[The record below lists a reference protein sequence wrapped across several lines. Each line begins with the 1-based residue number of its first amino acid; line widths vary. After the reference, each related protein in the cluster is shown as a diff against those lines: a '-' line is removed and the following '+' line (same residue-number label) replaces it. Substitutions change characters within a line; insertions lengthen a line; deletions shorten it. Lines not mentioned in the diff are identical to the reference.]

1 MATRT
6 NIVFACGGTA
16 GHVYPALALAEAYRE
31 SHPGAELLFIGTP
44 AGIECKLVPAHGYR
58 LELIPGEPLAREP
71 LSGKA
76 RAIGSLFA
84 GTLAARRLL
93 KKNNVEL
100 VIAFGGYATAG
111 TVAAARSLGIKI
123 ALHEANVEPGLTNRF
138 LARLADRIYL
148 AFDATRRAFDGRA
161 VVVGNPVRRDIVRA
175 GHRRRQLP
183 HRGDTSARFLITGGS
198 GGSNFLNREAPA
210 MLHSVARLGIAP
222 DILHQAGD
230 FPLAPIRTVYERL
243 GIEATV
249 TDYIKDIGSAY
260 EWADFVVAC
269 GGSQTLSEIAVCDL
283 PCLIVPLAEAAAGHQ
298 VANAIAFTEA
308 GDRLWTSEENWE
320 TAWLA
325 GKIVALLRKGGG
337 SPHASGMLGGID
349 AAAKM
354 IADLDIMMENDA
366 RRSDSPGRF

>member
-1 MATRT
+1 
-6 NIVFACGGTA
+6 
-16 GHVYPALALAEAYRE
+16 VYPALALADAYRE
-31 SHPGAELLFIGTP
+31 SHPDAEVFFIGTS
-44 AGIECKLVPAHGYR
+44 AGIESKLVPAHGYR

-71 LSGKA
+71 LSGKL

-84 GTLAARRLL
+84 GTVAARRRL
-93 KKNNVEL
+93 KKNKVEL
-100 VIAFGGYATAG
+100 VVAFGGYATAG
-111 TVAAARSLGIKI
+111 TLAAARSLGIKI

-148 AFDATRRAFDGRA
+148 AFDATRAAFDSRA

-175 GHRRRQLP
+175 AQRRRQQP
-183 HRGDTSARFLITGGS
+183 SRGDSTARFLITGGS

-210 MLHSVARLGIAP
+210 LLHSVAEQGIAP

-230 FPLAPIRTVYERL
+230 FPLTPIRTVYERRGL
-243 GIEATV
+243 QATV
-249 TDYIKDIGSAY
+249 TDYIKDIASAY

-269 GGSQTLSEIAVCDL
+269 GGSQTLSEIGVCGL

-298 VANAIAFTEA
+298 IANAIAFAEA
-308 GDRLWTSEENWE
+308 GNDLWTSEEDWE

-325 GKIVALLRKGGG
+325 GKIVAVLRGAA
-337 SPHASGMLGGID
+337 ASRQRSGRLGGID

-354 IADLDIMMENDA
+354 IADLDMMMQINS
-366 RRSDSPGRF
+366 RPINRPIRS

>member
-1 MATRT
+1 MATRR
-6 NIVFACGGTA
+6 NIVLACGGTA
-16 GHVYPALALAEAYRE
+16 GHVYPALALADAFRE

-44 AGIECKLVPAHGYR
+44 AGIESKLVPAYGYR

-71 LSGKA
+71 LGGKL

-84 GTLAARRLL
+84 GMLAARRLL
-93 KKNNVEL
+93 KKNEIEL
-100 VIAFGGYATAG
+100 VVAFGGYATAG

-138 LARLADRIYL
+138 LARLADRVYL
-148 AFDATRRAFDGRA
+148 AFDATRAAFDGRA

-198 GGSNFLNREAPA
+198 AGSNFLNREAPA
-210 MLHSVARLGIAP
+210 LLHTVAQQAIAP
-222 DILHQAGD
+222 QILHQAGD
-230 FPLAPIRTVYERL
+230 FPLTPIRTVYERL
-243 GIEATV
+243 GVDATV

-260 EWADFVVAC
+260 EWADFVISC
-269 GGSQTLSEIAVCDL
+269 GGSQTLSEIAVCGL

-298 VANAIAFTEA
+298 VANAIVFAEA
-308 GDRLWTSEENWE
+308 GDHLWTSEEDWE

-325 GKIVALLRKGGG
+325 GKIAAILRKGRR
-337 SPHASGMLGGID
+337 SPQISGMIGGID

-354 IADLDIMMENDA
+354 IADLDMIMQNDS
-366 RRSDSPGRF
+366 RRINRSSRS